1 MRTEDKKMKL
11 AIHQYLKGVLLG
23 MPTEQALDTIF
34 RYYGS
39 QNLLTQ
45 EFYENAVK
53 NGDVKPM
60 SSNQYKQFKL

>member
-1 MRTEDKKMKL
+1 MITEDKKMKL
-11 AIHQYLKGVLLG
+11 AIHQYLKGVLLE

-53 NGDVKPM
+53 NGDIEIM
-60 SSNQYKQFKL
+60 SKNKLKLL